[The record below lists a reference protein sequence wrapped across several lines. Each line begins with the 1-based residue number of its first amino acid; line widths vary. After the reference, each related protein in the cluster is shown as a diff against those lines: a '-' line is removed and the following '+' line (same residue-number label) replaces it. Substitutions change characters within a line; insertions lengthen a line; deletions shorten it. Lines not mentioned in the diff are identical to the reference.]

1 MNKLIIPALVLVFV
15 SCNKV
20 RVEEIKTQKVVFDY
34 SLVSEHPMTKAV
46 NTSDIADWIESA
58 LPAKISLK
66 LTDANGSRYNVETG
80 SEVELPIGI
89 YTITGK
95 SNPPASASV
104 VGNDIYFSTSR
115 PSIIINSSIEITYS
129 QKNYSIPATYGAF
142 GIVIDYEETASA
154 SFQSSHGETGNIEF
168 STIGTSGIVFV
179 NGNLGSYSLDVTL
192 NPVNAGN
199 QATTHTFKTAYS
211 AETISPTFGNYYI
224 IHPKAQS
231 SVEGGTFTYSVADFR
246 AVDIE

>member
-1 MNKLIIPALVLVFV
+1 MKKLCILALVLAFV

-20 RVEEIKTQKVVFDY
+20 SIEEIKTQKVVFEY

-46 NTSDIADWIESA
+46 NTGDITAWIESV

-66 LTDANGSRYNVETG
+66 LTDANGTRYNVETG

-89 YTITGK
+89 YTVTGK
-95 SNPPASASV
+95 SNPTASASV
-104 VGNDIYFSTSR
+104 VGNDVYFSTSR
-115 PSIIINSSIEITYS
+115 PSLVVNTSIEITYS
-129 QKNYSIPATYGAF
+129 QKNYSIPATYSAF

-154 SFQSSHGETGNIEF
+154 TFQSSHGETGNIDF
-168 STIGTSGIVFV
+168 ATVGTSGIVFV
-179 NGNLGSYSLDVTL
+179 NGGLGSYILDVTL
-192 NPVNAGN
+192 NPANSGD
-199 QATTHTFKTAYS
+199 QTTTHTFKTAYS

-231 SVEGGTFTYSVADFR
+231 SVEGGAFSYSVSPFR
-246 AVDIE
+246 AVDVE